1 MKKVYPNATD
11 VILGISIF
19 SLAIVVVLFAKNL
32 KFDSA
37 IALSAIMASMIIPFV
52 TKNLELEKHQKQ
64 LLYEKKFNAYLKY
77 FEICDNFWRISG
89 QTVIN
94 IHLLNTSEFYSRE
107 EFEKQK
113 NKVIELYREFSKI
126 RDYLS
131 MPGVGILIF
140 VNKKIET
147 KISQIVELDIDK
159 TSIVNTQDELKDNI
173 EKIKKYIQ
181 IISELTTLLKE
192 DLGIED
198 K

>member
-19 SLAIVVVLFAKNL
+19 SLAIAIVLFAKNL

-94 IHLLNTSEFYSRE
+94 IHLLNTSEFYSHE

>member
-19 SLAIVVVLFAKNL
+19 SLAIAIVLFAKNL

-89 QTVIN
+89 QIVIN
-94 IHLLNTSEFYSRE
+94 IHLLNTSEFYSHE